1 MKKISKVLI
10 TTDLSGFSISA
21 LDVVRSIRDLARAK
35 LYLLYVEEATPPVL
49 YSLYVRDQD
58 EKTFAASVMKAARER
73 LDKFMKEKVG
83 RRLHPVPVVRRG
95 NPHEEIQRFTKEE
108 KIDLIVMATH
118 GRSGLKYVFL
128 GSVAEKVIRTSSVPV
143 LMVKP
148 DRSYTARSRPATR
161 RKGRQRRRARRSASR
176 RSAR

>member
-21 LDVVRSIRDLARAK
+21 LEVVRSMKDIARAK

-58 EKTFAASVMKAARER
+58 EKTFNASVMQAARDR
-73 LDKFMKEKVG
+73 LDKFIKEKAG
-83 RRLHPVPVVRRG
+83 RKLHLVPIVRRG
-95 NPHEEIQRFTKEE
+95 NPPEEIQRFTKEE
-108 KIDLIVMATH
+108 KIDLVVMATH
-118 GRSGLKYVFL
+118 GRSGLKYVLL
-128 GSVAEKVIRTSSVPV
+128 GSVAEKVIRMSAVPV

-148 DRSYTARSRPATR
+148 GNGSAAKSRPATR
-161 RKGRQRRRARRSASR
+161 RRKKRNRGTRKSTSRKSGR
-176 RSAR
+176 